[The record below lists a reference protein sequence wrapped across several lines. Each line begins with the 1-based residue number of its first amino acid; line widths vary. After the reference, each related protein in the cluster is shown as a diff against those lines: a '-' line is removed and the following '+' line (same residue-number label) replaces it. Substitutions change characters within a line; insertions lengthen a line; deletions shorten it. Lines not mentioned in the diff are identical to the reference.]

1 MTKEEITQLNDA
13 VDSVNQ
19 KLNDTLSLHE
29 LELSKLAWPKSDGV
43 SDDEVIAEYYQFRD
57 TLYSMGKMCEM
68 FNEEL
73 TRILDV
79 YEGKY

>member
-1 MTKEEITQLNDA
+1 MTKEEITRLND
-13 VDSVNQ
+13 SVESVSQ

-29 LELSKLAWPKSDGV
+29 LELGKLAWPKSDGV
-43 SDDEVIAEYYQFRD
+43 ADNEVIAEYYKLRD
-57 TLYSMGKMCEM
+57 TLFSMGKMCEM

-73 TRILDV
+73 ARILDV